1 MTEIIHIDKL
11 IHRGLGLGRRPNG
24 QAVFVPFSAPG
35 EDVRVRVRTE
45 HKSYA
50 EAELLDV
57 LSPSPDRR
65 TPPCPY
71 FGRCGGCQL
80 MHLAYPCQ
88 TLWKARI
95 AEEFWSNGPPVE
107 RGSRHGQEFEYRHR
121 VRFQVA
127 PDLSGF
133 GFAQLNTNNIVNIC
147 DCLICAAPI
156 RRILPHIQDEL
167 LPALRAAGIKPQSIT
182 IIIVDN
188 VPFVRLHNRLPVHS
202 IDRQTIQRAAP
213 YPVAFDSQPEPVP
226 AGDLDFDGLRL
237 TIGPDVFFQ
246 AFPAAAAEVGRHPAM
261 HLSADSRLLE
271 LYSGIGLFSLLFAKR
286 VRSVHAVEGDPAA
299 GRLFPLNQRRHAAAN
314 LTFSNQSVEHWL
326 AENGIDSVF
335 DALFL
340 DPPRTGL
347 SPAVRHW
354 VGQSRLNPI
363 LYLSCEIA
371 TQRRDVSSWLA
382 ASRRLT
388 ALVIFDFFPNTFHI
402 ECLARIE
409 GHA

>member
-45 HKSYA
+45 HQSYA

-65 TPPCPY
+65 MPPCPY

-80 MHLAYPCQ
+80 MHLTYHCQ
-88 TLWKARI
+88 SIWKARI
-95 AEEFWSNGPPVE
+95 AEEIWSNGPPVE
-107 RGSRHGQEFEYRHR
+107 SGSRHGQEFEYRHR

-127 PDLSGF
+127 SDLSGF
-133 GFAQLNTNNIVNIC
+133 GFAQYNTNIIVNIR
-147 DCLICAAPI
+147 DCMICAAPI

-167 LPALRAAGIKPQSIT
+167 LPALRAESIHPHHIT
-182 IIIVDN
+182 IIIVNDT
-188 VPFVRLHNRLPVHS
+188 PLVRLHTRRPVRT
-202 IDRQTIQRAAP
+202 IDQQTAQHTAP
-213 YPVAFDSQPEPVP
+213 YPLAFDPRPESLP
-226 AGDLDFDGLRL
+226 AGDLDFGGLRL
-237 TIGPDVFFQ
+237 AVDPDVFFQ
-246 AFPAAAAEVGRHPAM
+246 AFPAAAAEVGQ
-261 HLSADSRLLE
+261 HLVMRLNADTRLLE
-271 LYSGIGLFSLLFAKR
+271 LYSGIGLFSLLFATR
-286 VRSVHAVEGDPAA
+286 LRSVHAVEGDPAA
-299 GRLFPLNQRRHAAAN
+299 GRLFALNQQRHAAAN
-314 LTFSNQSVEHWL
+314 LTFSNQAVEHWL
-326 AENGIDSVF
+326 AESRIVSAY
-335 DALFL
+335 DAVFL

-347 SPAVRHW
+347 SPHVRHRI
-354 VGQSRLNPI
+354 GQSHLNPI

-371 TQRRDVSSWLA
+371 TQRRDVRSWLA
-382 ASRRLT
+382 LGRQLST
-388 ALVIFDFFPNTFHI
+388 LVIFDFFPNTFHI